1 MEHVLKL
8 HEYAVWSKFD
18 KVFLKYIATN
28 FENMLKEERVG
39 EKHDLKKILCRVPL
53 GLALGKCGFAEC
65 PLGRHSATI
74 FLLF

>member
-8 HEYAVWSKFD
+8 REYALWSKFD

-39 EKHDLKKILCRVPL
+39 EKHDLKRY
-53 GLALGKCGFAEC
+53 FAEC
-65 PLGRHSATI
+65 PLAWHSTKVGLPSA
-74 FLLF
+74 L